1 MLFLLKRVNLD
12 LLAQQVG
19 DKPLG
24 DFGGKISGGERQ
36 RIALARVLR
45 TSPEIIIFDEPT
57 TGLDPENARLINEEI
72 FALDG
77 VTRIVISHDRK
88 EEYLARFD
96 EVITVGN

>member
-1 MLFLLKRVNLD
+1 MPQTLFD
-12 LLAQQVG
+12 
-19 DKPLG
+19 P
-24 DFGGKISGGERQ
+24 SGERQ

-57 TGLDPENARLINEEI
+57 TGLDPENAKLINEEI

-88 EEYLARFD
+88 EDYLARFD
-96 EVITVGN
+96 EVIRIEN